1 MSASSRWASEPRDAA
16 DPTPLPVERT
26 IADPEPVREREVV
39 DRVVIEREPHTL
51 ADRERDEERIGGAV
65 PSCRPARDR
74 WADRWDADDLPSAR
88 VKRGEEERK
97 PLDLDQL
104 QEAAWAIVGAF
115 LYLLGVIAAAV
126 TLTMAFAG
134 WVGALV
140 VLVAGG
146 VPSGYSLLK
155 ASQRRAQKAQWDHFD
170 AQQERTDH
178 AATAGFDIPAVR

>member
-1 MSASSRWASEPRDAA
+1 MSASSRWAGEPRDAGEPRPIPLVPA
-16 DPTPLPVERT
+16 APEPTLPVER
-26 IADPEPVREREVV
+26 
-39 DRVVIEREPHTL
+39 TL
-51 ADRERDEERIGGAV
+51 ADRERDEERIGGAA

-74 WADRWDADDLPSAR
+74 WADRWDEDDLTSAR

-104 QEAAWAIVGAF
+104 QETAWAIVGAF

-140 VLVAGG
+140 ALVAGAI
-146 VPSGYSLLK
+146 PSGYSLLK
-155 ASQRRAQKAQWDHFD
+155 ASERRAERERRRHFED
-170 AQQERTDH
+170 QQERTNHD
-178 AATAGFDIPAVR
+178 ATAGFDIPAVR